1 MKTSPI
7 RLSFQCDQNWDEMPP
22 TAKGKFCQE
31 CSREVIDFTSKSRAE
46 IRNHIRNSEGR
57 VCGNVLQSHVDPNI
71 IAELRMPT
79 WLRRTIAVAS
89 MGLIASATPVLAQRT
104 HYVKPTITMPESGD
118 TLIVDHASP
127 EHSGEIVDKVTC
139 TDTSSTSYP
148 KPKELFSIRR
158 RTVFLVKGFPFVL
171 VRRRFRGRILG
182 GIIYIPDD
190 GL

>member
-7 RLSFQCDQNWDEMPP
+7 RLSFQCDQNWDEMSP
-22 TAKGKFCQE
+22 TMKGKFCQQ
-31 CSREVIDFTSKSRAE
+31 CSREVIDFTSKSRSE
-46 IRNHIRNSEGR
+46 IRHHLRTSEGR
-57 VCGNVLQSHVDPNI
+57 VCGQVLQSHVDPNI

-104 HYVKPTITMPESGD
+104 HYVKPTITMPETND
-118 TLIVDHASP
+118 TSIVDHAIS
-127 EHSGEIVDKVTC
+127 EWNREIVEKETC
-139 TDTSSTSYP
+139 TDTTSTSYP

-171 VRRRFRGRILG
+171 VQRQFRGRIVGEL
-182 GIIYIPDD
+182 IDNPDD
-190 GL
+190 W

>member
-1 MKTSPI
+1 MKTAPI
-7 RLSFQCDQNWDEMPP
+7 RLSFQCDQNWDDMSP
-22 TAKGKFCQE
+22 TANGKFCQS

-57 VCGNVLQSHVDPNI
+57 VCGQVLPSHVDPNI
-71 IAELRMPT
+71 IAELRMPS
-79 WLRRTIAVAS
+79 WVRRTIAVAS
-89 MGLIASATPVLAQRT
+89 MGLIASTTPALAQNT

-118 TLIVDHASP
+118 TLIVDHASS
-127 EHSGEIVDKVTC
+127 EHSGEIVEKVTC

-171 VRRRFRGRILG
+171 VRRKFRSRIVCDLF
-182 GIIYIPDD
+182 DFQD
-190 GL
+190 CE